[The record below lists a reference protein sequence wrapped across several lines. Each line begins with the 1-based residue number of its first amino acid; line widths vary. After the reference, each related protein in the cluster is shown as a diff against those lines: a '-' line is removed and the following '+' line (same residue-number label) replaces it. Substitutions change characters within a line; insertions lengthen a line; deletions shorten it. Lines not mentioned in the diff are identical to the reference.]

1 MASKKCCNNKCIYI
15 YLEKMIGWKMKLE
28 DEIKQQKFKNEFNK
42 AIINI
47 IYTSGW
53 LNSVISKRLKPHDIS
68 IQQFNILRILR
79 GQYPKPATILLIQKR
94 MLDKMSNASRL
105 VEKLRIKKMVERTTC
120 PEDRRAVNIIITD
133 SGLEV
138 LRQVEESDESWEKQY
153 NKLANTELETLNN
166 LLDNFRS

>member
-1 MASKKCCNNKCIYI
+1 
-15 YLEKMIGWKMKLE
+15 MKLE

>member
-1 MASKKCCNNKCIYI
+1 MSDH
-15 YLEKMIGWKMKLE
+15 KMKLE
-28 DEIKQQKFKNEFNK
+28 EEIKQQKFKNEFNK
-42 AIINI
+42 AMINI

-53 LNSVISKRLKPHDIS
+53 LNSVISKRLKPYDIS

-120 PEDRRAVNIIITD
+120 PDDRRAVNIIITD
-133 SGLEV
+133 RGLGV
-138 LRQVEESDESWEKQY
+138 LKQIEESDESWEKQY
-153 NKLANTELETLNN
+153 NKLANIELIELNN